1 MVQKTVVTEETTDFV
16 MDFKTSS
23 AEGNVD
29 FINVFDLEK
38 MAQQVIL
45 KEPLDILQVVLVIP
59 LPSTKIFVLLTTN

>member
-38 MAQQVIL
+38 MAQ
-45 KEPLDILQVVLVIP
+45 
-59 LPSTKIFVLLTTN
+59 